1 MSTTVEYYQLI
12 FPQKLSSVDYLFI
25 CASDENNDIV
35 LMQPTP
41 YSEDTLE
48 AEILYEDVV
57 DIVVEYMLEEM
68 EC

>member
-1 MSTTVEYYQLI
+1 MSTTGKYYQLI

-35 LMQPTP
+35 LVQPTP

-57 DIVVEYMLEEM
+57 DIVVDYMLEEM